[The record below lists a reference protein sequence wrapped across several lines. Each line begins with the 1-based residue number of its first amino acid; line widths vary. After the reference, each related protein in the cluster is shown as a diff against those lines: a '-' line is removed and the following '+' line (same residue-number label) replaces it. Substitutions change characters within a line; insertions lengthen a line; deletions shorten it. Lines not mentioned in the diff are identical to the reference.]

1 MMPFETDKLK
11 LLEKLKEI
19 SEDYITTIEADHRF
33 LTAKRK
39 MREMKKVIKSIDKWS
54 IELKAELKETAI

>member
-1 MMPFETDKLK
+1 MPFETDKLK

-39 MREMKKVIKSIDKWS
+39 MREMKKVIKSIDKWT
-54 IELKAELKETAI
+54 KELKEPTT